1 MPQPDFSLPVKHFV
15 ELLIAEDYQ
24 AVIEHSFHKECL
36 QALWLAE
43 AIHSYPGQLTT
54 PPVSAYEA
62 MDVYKYDDGSGYML
76 EFFLWVDHEPSDLL
90 VKVEAIQV
98 DDKLYYTLWDILV
111 P

>member
-1 MPQPDFSLPVKHFV
+1 
-15 ELLIAEDYQ
+15 
-24 AVIEHSFHKECL
+24 
-36 QALWLAE
+36 
-43 AIHSYPGQLTT
+43 
-54 PPVSAYEA
+54 